1 MLKLKLPLLLAL
13 LAVSIAS
20 FGQAKSLLFQK
31 RFNDYLNFNGS
42 LTPYVSISDKDVRIY
57 KNSNDKNSDS
67 PELMIDFSEI
77 RIFEYL
83 LKYAPQD
90 SIDAI
95 LKRKGKKKWGKKKI
109 AEMQILYEEEPH
121 YYKVVKPLDGK
132 KIVIDPGHIAG
143 NADMAFIE
151 QKYLR
156 FVKDSFPQLP
166 VDSIKLQEGVLTFAT
181 ASILKKQLEEQGAIV
196 VLTRGDNK
204 TVFGI
209 TYQEWVNQ
217 RKKTVLDSLKNNGE
231 LDASKHKRLLG
242 LDTKTLFW
250 DFFRDY
256 ELGARARFINKQ
268 NPDLSIIIH
277 YNVDEKNVPWS
288 KPSDKNYS
296 MVFMPGAFN
305 SETIK
310 SINGKAN
317 FLRLLLTEDLPLSEK
332 ISDLTVKEFSKT
344 LSIPIATK
352 ADADYLKEN
361 CLSPNNNGVYC
372 RNLALCRNVKAPL
385 VYGECLYQDNHKEY
399 MELSKKDKTY
409 YGVQC
414 NSRVKAVSDAYFNA
428 IMQFYKK

>member
-1 MLKLKLPLLLAL
+1 MLKLKFTLSVALFMCMKVFLAQ
-13 LAVSIAS
+13 AS
-20 FGQAKSLLFQK
+20 PDVFQE
-31 RFNDYLNFNGS
+31 RFNNYLSFNGS
-42 LTPYVSISDKDVRIY
+42 LNPYVAITSKDVRIY
-57 KNSNDKNSDS
+57 KNSNDKNADL

-77 RIFEYL
+77 KIFEYL

-90 SIDAI
+90 SIYAI
-95 LKRKGKKKWGKKKI
+95 LKRKGAKKWTKKKI

-121 YYKVVKPLDGK
+121 NYTVVKPLDGK

-143 NADMAFIE
+143 NADMAFTE
-151 QKYLR
+151 QKYIR
-156 FVKDSFPQLP
+156 FVKDSFAALP
-166 VDSIKLQEGVLTFAT
+166 LDSVKIQEGVLTYAT
-181 ASILKKQLEEQGAIV
+181 ASILKKQLEEQGATVI
-196 VLTRGDNK
+196 LSRGNNK

-209 TYQEWVNQ
+209 TYNDWLQQ
-217 RKKTVLDSLKNNGE
+217 RKQKVLDSLKEINE
-231 LDASKHKRLLG
+231 MDAVKHKRLNG
-242 LDTKTLFW
+242 LDSRTFFW
-250 DFFRDY
+250 EFFRDF
-256 ELGARARFINKQ
+256 ELAARARYINKQ
-268 NPDLSIIIH
+268 NPDLTIIIH

-288 KPSDKNYS
+288 RPSDKNFT

-344 LSIPIATK
+344 LHIPIASK
-352 ADADYLKEN
+352 NDAEYLKEN
-361 CLSPNNNGVYC
+361 CLSPKNNGVYS

-399 MELSKKDKTY
+399 LELSKTDKTY
-409 YGVQC
+409 FGIQT
-414 NSRVKAVSDAYFNA
+414 NARVKAVSDAYFNA

>member
-1 MLKLKLPLLLAL
+1 MLKLKLQLLVLLLSL
-13 LAVSIAS
+13 FTAS
-20 FGQAKSLLFQK
+20 SGQAQQALFQK
-31 RFNDYLNFNGS
+31 RFDNYLNFNGS
-42 LTPYVSISDKDVRIY
+42 LSPYVSITDKDVRIY
-57 KNSNDKNSDS
+57 KNSNDKNNDL
-67 PELMIDFSEI
+67 PELMIDYSEI

-95 LKRKGKKKWGKKKI
+95 LKRKGAKKWGKKKI

-121 YYKVVKPLDGK
+121 HYTVVKPLDGK

-143 NADMAFIE
+143 NHEMAFTE

-166 VDSIKLQEGVLTFAT
+166 VDSMKLQEGVLTYAT
-181 ASILKKQLEEQGAIV
+181 ACLLKKQLEEQGALV
-196 VLTRGDNK
+196 VLTRGENK
-204 TVFGI
+204 TVFGT
-209 TYQEWVNQ
+209 TYSEWLSK
-217 RKKTVLDSLKNNGE
+217 RKKTVLDSLKNTGDLE
-231 LDASKHKRLLG
+231 VAKYKHLLG
-242 LDTKTLFW
+242 LDQKNFFW
-250 DFFRDY
+250 EFFRDF
-256 ELGARARFINKQ
+256 ELAARARFINKQ

-288 KPSDKNYS
+288 KPSNKNYT

-310 SINGKAN
+310 TINGKAN

-332 ISDLTVKEFSKT
+332 ISDLTVKEFSRT
-344 LSIPIATK
+344 LHIPVASK
-352 ADADYLKEN
+352 ADAGYLKEN

-399 MELSKKDKTY
+399 LELSKTDKNYFGIQT
-409 YGVQC
+409 
-414 NSRVKAVSDAYFNA
+414 NARVKSVSDAYFNA

>member
-1 MLKLKLPLLLAL
+1 MLKLKLQLLVLLLAL
-13 LAVSIAS
+13 TAS
-20 FGQAKSLLFQK
+20 SRGQGKSVLFQK
-31 RFNDYLNFNGS
+31 RFDNYLNFNGS
-42 LTPYVSISDKDVRIY
+42 LSPYVLITDKDVRIY
-57 KNSNDKNSDS
+57 KNSNDKNNDL
-67 PELMIDFSEI
+67 PELMIDYSEI
-77 RIFEYL
+77 KIFEYL

-95 LKRKGKKKWGKKKI
+95 LKRKGAKKWGRKKF

-121 YYKVVKPLDGK
+121 NYTVIKPLDGK

-166 VDSIKLQEGVLTFAT
+166 VDSVKLQEGVLTYAT
-181 ASILKKQLEEQGAIV
+181 ACILKKQLEEQGANVI
-196 VLTRGDNK
+196 LTRGENK

-209 TYQEWVNQ
+209 TYQEWFIH
-217 RKKTVLDSLKNNGE
+217 RKKTTLDSLKNTGD
-231 LDASKHKRLLG
+231 LDAAKHKRLFG
-242 LDTKTLFW
+242 LDPKTFFW
-250 DFFRDY
+250 EFFRDF
-256 ELGARARFINKQ
+256 ELAARARYINKQ

-288 KPSDKNYS
+288 KPSDKNYT

-332 ISDLTVKEFSKT
+332 ISALTVKEFSKT
-344 LSIPIATK
+344 LNLPIASKT
-352 ADADYLKEN
+352 DADYLKEN
-361 CLSPNNNGVYC
+361 CLSPHNNGVYC

-399 MELSKKDKTY
+399 MELSKKDKSY
-409 YGVQC
+409 YGIQS
-414 NSRVKAVSDAYFNA
+414 NTRVKAVSDAYFNA